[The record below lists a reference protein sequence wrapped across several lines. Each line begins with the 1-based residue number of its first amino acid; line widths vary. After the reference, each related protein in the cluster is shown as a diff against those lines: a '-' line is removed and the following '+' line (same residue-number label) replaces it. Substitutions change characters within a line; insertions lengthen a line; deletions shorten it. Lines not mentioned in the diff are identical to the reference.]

1 MTKGLEFFD
10 SVERESEDKI
20 SKLRRKLESEAA
32 LNEVLVVVCGSYA
45 RREVTSGSDLDY
57 FMVSQDDQE
66 IDSRKVEKVDEAVKK
81 VLTELNI
88 PIPAPDGAFG
98 KTITRKSLL
107 AMAGGNRETN
117 GSLTRRMLYLLEG
130 DYLTNKHK
138 FEELRKEIIQTY
150 IKETPK
156 PHQIALFLLNDIIRY
171 WRTIAVDYAFKVGH
185 DKKPWAIRNIK
196 LIFSRKLLYASGL
209 FSVACTHHLEECDKI
224 EKLVTYFS
232 MPPMRRMIEICRSPE
247 TQNLRNMYGE
257 FLAALNSRE
266 PLNNY
271 GESVAVGSGWDARRL
286 FAAHSGAMGQKSNAA
301 DRPRPADRRAPRV
314 VQRLPRDNRKVLAT
328 LGSNDQNNELFR
340 QLKTKGESFSD
351 ELMRL
356 FFNTFDET
364 HPIRKAV
371 LF

>member
-1 MTKGLEFFD
+1 MTKDLEFFD
-10 SVERESEDKI
+10 SVARESEDKI

-66 IDSRKVEKVDEAVKK
+66 IDSKKVKKAVKQA
-81 VLTELNI
+81 LTELNI
-88 PIPAPDGAFG
+88 PRPASDGAFG

-209 FSVACTHHLEECDKI
+209 FSVACTHNLEECDKI

-232 MPPMRRMIEICRSPE
+232 MPPMHRMIKICSSLE

-257 FLAALNSRE
+257 FLAALNSR
-266 PLNNY
+266 
-271 GESVAVGSGWDARRL
+271 
-286 FAAHSGAMGQKSNAA
+286 
-301 DRPRPADRRAPRV
+301 
-314 VQRLPRDNRKVLAT
+314 DNREVLET
-328 LGSNDQNNELFR
+328 LGSNDQNNELFT

>member
-57 FMVSQDDQE
+57 FMVSQDDQK
-66 IDSRKVEKVDEAVKK
+66 IDSKKVKKAVKQA
-81 VLTELNI
+81 LTELNI
-88 PIPAPDGAFG
+88 PTPASGGAFG

-130 DYLTNKHK
+130 DYLTEKQK

-156 PHQIALFLLNDIIRY
+156 LHQIALFLLNDIIRY

-185 DKKPWAIRNIK
+185 ANKPWAIRNIK

-209 FSVACTHHLEECDKI
+209 FSVACTRDLEEPDKI
-224 EKLVTYFS
+224 KKLVTYFS
-232 MPPMRRMIEICRSPE
+232 MPPMHRMIEICSPLE

-257 FLAALNSRE
+257 FLAALNSI
-266 PLNNY
+266 
-271 GESVAVGSGWDARRL
+271 
-286 FAAHSGAMGQKSNAA
+286 
-301 DRPRPADRRAPRV
+301 
-314 VQRLPRDNRKVLAT
+314 DNRKVLET
-328 LGSNDQNNELFR
+328 LDSNDRNNELFT
-340 QLKTKGESFSD
+340 QLKTEGESFSD